1 MLEKAVAR
9 GNDQRLGTDSNACSR
24 LRLPM
29 TMETTPKGERLYN
42 TSLVMYVASEEEEGL
57 YNLYFHNCQN
67 YDNNKEPLLV
77 DFTVRLTGGR
87 SEEIGRSFVTLTE
100 RFLS

>member
-1 MLEKAVAR
+1 MIEKAAGR
-9 GNDQRLGTDSNACSR
+9 GSDPRLGSDNNACSR

-42 TSLVMYVASEEEEGL
+42 TSLVMYVANEEEEGL

-77 DFTVRLTGGR
+77 DFTVRLSGG
-87 SEEIGRSFVTLTE
+87 
-100 RFLS
+100 

>member
-1 MLEKAVAR
+1 MFEKTVR
-9 GNDQRLGTDSNACSR
+9 GNDPRLGSDSNACSR

-29 TMETTPKGERLYN
+29 TMATTSKGERSYN

-67 YDNNKEPLLV
+67 YDDNKEPLLV
-77 DFTVRLTGGR
+77 DFTVRD
-87 SEEIGRSFVTLTE
+87 
-100 RFLS
+100 

>member
-1 MLEKAVAR
+1 
-9 GNDQRLGTDSNACSR
+9 
-24 LRLPM
+24 M

-67 YDNNKEPLLV
+67 YDDNKEPLLV
-77 DFTVRLTGGR
+77 DFTVRLGDDN
-87 SEEIGRSFVTLTE
+87 LMDD
-100 RFLS
+100 